1 MPYAK
6 VLPISS
12 AKMLSGKLKYL
23 TNTTH
28 RNHRDKTIEAAVCHR
43 TANAASFLA
52 KTVATIRNMNARQR
66 RGRKIRNLADEV
78 IIRLPDWSN
87 PTAAERAR
95 FFQDTVDAFC
105 PDSEAIGVWHIDKY
119 NGSADLH
126 LIVANYLDVY
136 PPKVR
141 RSSAFNPIAL
151 VRAASDQI
159 TDAVNLR
166 RREQSVVPI
175 VTMKEVRKARLKERG
190 LKTLAEQLAP
200 LLPFPAA
207 DLPERIESLGYKVT
221 RYNAS
226 RNSISVCLSED
237 KKAHRYFLDRLW
249 QETVSLGVNRAAKIL
264 PPSVPKIPRPKPR
277 PNANEIGFD

>member
-6 VLPISS
+6 VLPINTP
-12 AKMLSGKLKYL
+12 KMLSGKLAYL
-23 TNTTH
+23 TNATH

-43 TANAASFLA
+43 TSNAASFLA
-52 KTVATIRNMNARQR
+52 KTVATIRAINATHR
-66 RGRKIRNLADEV
+66 RGRKVKNLADEV

-87 PTAAERAR
+87 PSAEERAR
-95 FFQDTVDAFC
+95 FFKNTVKEFC
-105 PDSEAIGVWHIDKY
+105 PDSEAVGVWHIDKY

-159 TDAVNLR
+159 TEAVNLR
-166 RREQSVVPI
+166 RREQGVTPI
-175 VTMKEVRKARLKERG
+175 VTMKEVRKARLKARG

-200 LLPFPAA
+200 MLPFSAA
-207 DLPERIESLGYKVT
+207 DLPEQIESLGYKVT

-249 QETVSLGVNRAAKIL
+249 QETVALGVNKAAKIV
-264 PPSVPKIPRPKPR
+264 PPPVPKLPRPTPR
-277 PNANEIGFD
+277 PGASEVGFE